1 MTLWEL
7 ILRQIRQRSLSST
20 LTALSVA
27 LGVMLVSAILLLQ
40 DQMERHFRE
49 PGEGYSIVVGAPGSA
64 LQLVLNAVYHMDKS
78 PGLMPLRVWPEL
90 EANDSV
96 ALAVPYALGD
106 AFRGYRV
113 VATTD
118 ALFDARFPHPA
129 GEGEEKL
136 LEGRP
141 FAFDREALFEQLEA
155 LGARA
160 IAEEAEEA
168 HEGERDA
175 HEEVAHDEDAG
186 EARDEPAAGGE
197 HVDEDVHEHEDEHE
211 EHDEHAGEAR
221 DEPAAGGEHG
231 DEDEHEHEHED
242 VHGGEHGQVVREAVL
257 GYDVAASLGVAVGS
271 EIEPTHGV
279 EGGTVH
285 EHEHLWTV
293 VGILK
298 PTGTPVDRVV
308 FINLDSFF
316 SIEDHAAGAL
326 LPGTDEA
333 GLSSV
338 LVFPRGGVHKAIL
351 LGSLNRRPEL
361 QVADVSEQLRNL
373 FTIVGSVDVLFLV
386 VAILVVILGI
396 LSMLVA
402 LYNTMNERRREVAI
416 LRALGA
422 RRRDVFGAIVGEAAL
437 LTALG
442 AAAGLLLGHLLVL
455 AARGYI
461 AEVAGFAPEPFAFL
475 PIEAAVLTLVVLG
488 GALAGLV
495 PAWKAYRT
503 DVAAHLK
510 PLS

>member
-242 VHGGEHGQVVREAVL
+242 VHEGVGVRGRARISPASA
-257 GYDVAASLGVAVGS
+257 GRSRSARGAPRPRPRARGAACAR
-271 EIEPTHGV
+271 P
-279 EGGTVH
+279 
-285 EHEHLWTV
+285 
-293 VGILK
+293 
-298 PTGTPVDRVV
+298 
-308 FINLDSFF
+308 
-316 SIEDHAAGAL
+316 AAGGGAR
-326 LPGTDEA
+326 
-333 GLSSV
+333 S
-338 LVFPRGGVHKAIL
+338 PRGAGR
-351 LGSLNRRPEL
+351 G
-361 QVADVSEQLRNL
+361 
-373 FTIVGSVDVLFLV
+373 
-386 VAILVVILGI
+386 
-396 LSMLVA
+396 
-402 LYNTMNERRREVAI
+402 
-416 LRALGA
+416 
-422 RRRDVFGAIVGEAAL
+422 
-437 LTALG
+437 TACTS
-442 AAAGLLLGHLLVL
+442 AG
-455 AARGYI
+455 
-461 AEVAGFAPEPFAFL
+461 
-475 PIEAAVLTLVVLG
+475 
-488 GALAGLV
+488 
-495 PAWKAYRT
+495 
-503 DVAAHLK
+503 
-510 PLS
+510 